1 MRSAFFMLLAAN
13 LAFMAWAGWID
24 RPAEARVVESATRL
38 PRLWFAGETPGAERA
53 DRSETSSNGTT
64 QPRKAA
70 AQRNGAG
77 PQTRN
82 SAPPANERPVNAS
95 GATRTPEPARSEPR
109 ATSGSATGGGANPRS
124 GRTTAPPTRTTN
136 SAASGSGTTS
146 SAAQREATP
155 TQLAAALRQALPLN
169 GRSFATAVRPG
180 TGARCLTVGPFKDVS
195 RSDRAISLLRD
206 RGFEPS
212 PRTESG
218 SAWAGYWVYVG
229 DLKSEAEQAEVLRKL
244 EAAGIMDAHSM
255 PDTGSG
261 LQVSVG
267 LFSDRGGADRRQRSV
282 ERMGLS
288 AAMMEK
294 NQNGTLYWVDLNPDS
309 SRQPVPTE
317 GLIAL
322 EEAGSRLE
330 MKVCPRG
337 A

>member
-1 MRSAFFMLLAAN
+1 MRSAFFMLFAAN

-38 PRLWFAGETPGAERA
+38 PRLWFAGETPGAERSGG
-53 DRSETSSNGTT
+53 SEIGSSGAA
-64 QPRKAA
+64 QPREPA
-70 AQRNGAG
+70 AQRNGTS

-82 SAPPANERPVNAS
+82 SAPPANGRPVGAS
-95 GATRTPEPARSEPR
+95 GTTRAPEPARSESR
-109 ATSGSATGGGANPRS
+109 ATGGSATGGGANPRS
-124 GRTTAPPTRTTN
+124 GRTAAPRTTN
-136 SAASGSGTTS
+136 GAASSSGTTS
-146 SAAQREATP
+146 SAAQREGTP

-169 GRSFATAVRPG
+169 GQSFATAIRPG
-180 TGARCLTVGPFKDVS
+180 TGARCLTVGPFKDVA

-206 RGFEPS
+206 RGFDPLQ
-212 PRTESG
+212 RTESG

-288 AAMMEK
+288 AAIMEK

-322 EEAGSRLE
+322 EESGSRLE